1 MNEYKHILVAIDGS
15 EHAMK
20 ALETAKTLS
29 KQLQGNPHLTVLHV
43 NPALSMNEPPIG
55 VDVDERIE
63 EEGRHILEP
72 ASDYLKNADIPC
84 RMLAGHGN
92 PASIICEIADQ
103 EKVDLIIMG
112 TRGKGLVSEMI
123 LGSVSHHVIQHAP
136 CPVLTVK

>member
-1 MNEYKHILVAIDGS
+1 MSEYKHILVAIDGS

-43 NPALSMNEPPIG
+43 NPALSMNEPPVG

-72 ASDYLKNADIPC
+72 ASDYLKDQGISY
-84 RMLAGHGN
+84 RMLAGHGD
-92 PASIICEIADQ
+92 PASVICESAKQ
-103 EKVDLIIMG
+103 EKTDLIIMG

-123 LGSVSHHVIQHAP
+123 LGSVSHQVIQHAP

>member
-1 MNEYKHILVAIDGS
+1 MSEYKHILVAIDGS
-15 EHAMK
+15 EHAMR

-55 VDVDERIE
+55 VDVDEQIE

-72 ASDYLKNADIPC
+72 ASDYLKDADIPC

-112 TRGKGLVSEMI
+112 TRGKDLF
-123 LGSVSHHVIQHAP
+123 L
-136 CPVLTVK
+136 K

>member
-1 MNEYKHILVAIDGS
+1 MSKFKQILVAIDGS

-72 ASDYLKNADIPC
+72 ASDYLKDADIPC

-92 PASIICEIADQ
+92 PASVICEIADQ

>member
-1 MNEYKHILVAIDGS
+1 MSEYKHILVAIDGS
-15 EHAMK
+15 EHAMR

-55 VDVDERIE
+55 VDVDEQIE

-72 ASDYLKNADIPC
+72 ASDYLKDADIPC

>member
-1 MNEYKHILVAIDGS
+1 MSEYKHILVAIDGS
-15 EHAMK
+15 EHAMR

-29 KQLQGNPHLTVLHV
+29 KQLQGNPHLIVLHV

-72 ASDYLKNADIPC
+72 ASDYLKDADIPC

-103 EKVDLIIMG
+103 EKVGLIIMG

>member
-1 MNEYKHILVAIDGS
+1 MSEFKQILVAIDGS

-29 KQLQGNPHLTVLHV
+29 KQLQGDPHLTVLHV

-55 VDVDERIE
+55 IDVDERIE

-72 ASDYLKNADIPC
+72 ASDYLKDADIPC

-92 PASIICEIADQ
+92 PASVICEVADQ

>member
-1 MNEYKHILVAIDGS
+1 MSEFKQILVAIDGS

>member
-1 MNEYKHILVAIDGS
+1 MSEYKHILVAIDGS
-15 EHAMK
+15 EQAMK
-20 ALETAKTLS
+20 ALETAKALS
-29 KQLQGNPHLTVLHV
+29 KQLQGEPRLTILHV
-43 NPALSMNEPPIG
+43 NPALSMNEPPVG

-72 ASDYLKNADIPC
+72 ASDFLKDEGISY
-84 RMLAGHGN
+84 RMLAGHGD
-92 PASIICEIADQ
+92 PASIICKSAEQ
-103 EKVDLIIMG
+103 EQVDLIIMG